1 MTDNFVSVKHRNV
14 TNSWSLYEQ
23 HVSYKFPDTGI
34 SHTMWNLAAEQR
46 FWVQTGENVGY
57 ETLTELKILYGA
69 LTSKK
74 QKKSL

>member
-1 MTDNFVSVKHRNV
+1 
-14 TNSWSLYEQ
+14 
-23 HVSYKFPDTGI
+23 
-34 SHTMWNLAAEQR
+34 MWNLAAEQR